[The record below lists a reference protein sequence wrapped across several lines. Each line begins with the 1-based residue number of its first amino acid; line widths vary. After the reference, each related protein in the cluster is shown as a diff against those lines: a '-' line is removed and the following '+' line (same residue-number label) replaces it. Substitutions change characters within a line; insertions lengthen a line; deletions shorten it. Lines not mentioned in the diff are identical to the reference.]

1 LSDEREDQWGDHPGP
16 VDPTVDHPDG
26 VSDTGEH
33 GDWGGSLL
41 ARDDDHGYDGHGHD
55 DQAYDEHAHE
65 HDDGHHG
72 PYLGDDGVRP
82 RRTRSAASCLVVLLV
97 LGAVIGGLGFAVFTG
112 MDKVQGLFDSADDF
126 SGEGT
131 GSVIFEVKEGE
142 TVAAIGRN
150 LKAEGVVA
158 SVEAFTDAAAADP
171 DSNGIQVGFY
181 DLNEEMS
188 ADSALALLVD
198 PDNLLQSEVTVPE
211 GLRVEEVLKT
221 LAKGT
226 EIPLAEYQAAIKRD
240 QAIGLPDYAE
250 GNPEGYLFPA
260 TYAVPP
266 NADAVDVLSMMVTR
280 WQQAAE
286 DAGLEAAAEELGY
299 TPGELMIIASLVESE
314 VNRAE
319 DRGKVS
325 RVIYNRLEGD
335 ETAGLLQIDA
345 TVNYALGRDLGLALT
360 EEDLDVDSP
369 YNTRK
374 FPGLPPGPIES
385 PGEAAIEA
393 AANPADGDW
402 LYYVTVNLDTGET
415 KFTGDYDEFLRF
427 KNVELEAYC
436 DGSDRC

>member
-1 LSDEREDQWGDHPGP
+1 MI
-16 VDPTVDHPDG
+16 
-26 VSDTGEH
+26 
-33 GDWGGSLL
+33 
-41 ARDDDHGYDGHGHD
+41 
-55 DQAYDEHAHE
+55 
-65 HDDGHHG
+65 
-72 PYLGDDGVRP
+72 
-82 RRTRSAASCLVVLLV
+82 
-97 LGAVIGGLGFAVFTG
+97 GAVLGGLGFAVFTG
-112 MDKVQGLFDSADDF
+112 MDKVQDLFADAEDF
-126 SGEGT
+126 SGDGK

-150 LKAEGVVA
+150 LKTEGVVA
-158 SVEAFTDAAAADP
+158 SVEAFTEAAAGDP
-171 DSNGIQVGFY
+171 DANGIQVGFY
-181 DLNEEMS
+181 DLNKEMA

-198 PDNLLQSEVTVPE
+198 PDNLLQAEVTVPE
-211 GLRVEEVLKT
+211 GLRVEDVLET

-226 EIPLAEYQAAIKRD
+226 EIPLADYQAAIKRD

-260 TYAVPP
+260 TYAVRPD
-266 NADAVDVLSMMVTR
+266 ADAVDVLTMMVSR

-286 DAGLEAAAEELGY
+286 DADLEAASEELGY
-299 TPGELMIIASLVESE
+299 TPGELMVIASLVESE

-427 KNVELEAYC
+427 KNVELAAYC